1 MRIVITGAGG
11 FIGHHL
17 VNRLVGQGHFVRGID
32 IKKPEYDPTAA
43 HEFINMDL
51 RFLSQAQRAFQPSS
65 DEPWDRI
72 YMLAADMG
80 GMGYIKGHDALI
92 LSNNL
97 LINLHSLMG
106 ANTFSARTLFTSSAC
121 VYPIHLQQTTAV
133 TALTEN
139 DAYPANPEDGYGW
152 EKLTTE
158 KLCTYFS
165 NDYGVP
171 VRIARFHN
179 IFGPLGTWRG
189 GREKAPAAM
198 CRKVAEA
205 KLTSMSEIEM
215 WGDGEQ
221 TRSFCY
227 IDDCVDG
234 LVKLMESD
242 YQLPLNIGS
251 DQMISINDLA
261 YAVMNIANYH
271 CRIRHIDGPQGVR
284 GRNSDNTQLRK
295 VLEWEPQIEL
305 VEGLARTYR
314 WIEQEVAESL
324 SQSQR

>member
-1 MRIVITGAGG
+1 MRIVVTGAGG

-17 VNRLVGQGHFVRGID
+17 VNHLVGQGHFVRGID
-32 IKKPEYDPTAA
+32 IKNPEYQGSAA
-43 HEFINMDL
+43 HEFFNLDL
-51 RFLSQAQRAFQPSS
+51 RFLPAAQRAFTPNT

-97 LINLHSLMG
+97 LINLHTMMG
-106 ANTFSARTLFTSSAC
+106 ANTFQARTLFTSSAC
-121 VYPIHLQQTTAV
+121 VYPVHLQQDTMAS
-133 TALTEN
+133 ALAED

-158 KLCTYFS
+158 KLCIYFS

-205 KLTSMSEIEM
+205 KLTGAQEIEV
-215 WGDGEQ
+215 WGDGDQ

-227 IDDCVDG
+227 IDDCVEG
-234 LVKLMESD
+234 LIKLMESD
-242 YQLPLNIGS
+242 HQLPLNIGS
-251 DQMISINDLA
+251 DRMISINDLA
-261 YAVMNIANYH
+261 YMVMDAAGYH
-271 CRIRHIDGPQGVR
+271 CRIRHVDGPQGVR
-284 GRNSDNTQLRK
+284 GRNSDNTQLRE
-295 VLEWEPQIEL
+295 VLKWEPTRTLE
-305 VEGLARTYR
+305 EGVLQTYT
-314 WIEQEVAESL
+314 WIEQQVVESL